1 MAKNENKEENMTYEQ
16 AVSELESIIEKLE
29 SGEATL
35 DDSIGLYSRG
45 MELSK
50 FCKDKLDSIVKRISV
65 LGGDGESEA
74 PFEL

>member
-1 MAKNENKEENMTYEQ
+1 MTYEQ